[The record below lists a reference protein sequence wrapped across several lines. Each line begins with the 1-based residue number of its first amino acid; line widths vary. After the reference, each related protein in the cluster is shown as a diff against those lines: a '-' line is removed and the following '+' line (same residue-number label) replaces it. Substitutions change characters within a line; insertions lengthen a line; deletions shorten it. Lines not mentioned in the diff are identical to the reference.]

1 MGHVVVTGDEALI
14 RKIEHFRTMSDL
26 QRAYDDM
33 GGTVSDIANRL
44 VPVKSG
50 RLQGSIRYRTLSQK
64 TVIQAGSRGFPYA
77 PIVHYGQMP
86 GWTAQPFLTQA
97 FAIANNSRI
106 PLILDKSMSEAMRIA
121 RV

>member
-1 MGHVVVTGDEALI
+1 MGYVVVTGDEELV
-14 RKIEHFRTMSDL
+14 RRIEHFRTMSDL

-33 GGTVSDIANRL
+33 GDTVSDIANRL
-44 VPVKSG
+44 VPVDSG
-50 RLQGSIRYRTLSQK
+50 KLKNSIRYRVLSQK
-64 TVIQAGSRGFPYA
+64 SVIQAGSRGFPYA

-86 GWTAQPFLTQA
+86 GWKAQPFLTTA

-106 PLILDKSMSEAMRIA
+106 PLILDKSMDEAMRIA